1 MIKKQGSS
9 GLVLDR
15 RGLLTGAAALGG
27 AALLPGGLRAETVAP
42 RSGGT
47 LRISMPYNPASVDP
61 MTGRNLP
68 DFNVLYAVF
77 DALIDFE
84 PKTLELKYPFVE
96 RDEPLAH
103 LGMGEPAETGE
114 VRVLTE
120 RSVRQTL
127 EVQVVEGDRQHR
139 RREHFLLGH
148 LD

>member
-1 MIKKQGSS
+1 IKKQGSS

-27 AALLPGGLRAETVAP
+27 AALLPGGLRAAETAAP

-68 DFNVLYAVF
+68 DFNVLYMVY

-84 PKTLELKYPFVE
+84 PKTLKLKPGLAKAWTWKDPKTLVLDLVDGVEFHDGTPFN
-96 RDEPLAH
+96 
-103 LGMGEPAETGE
+103 AEAVKFNLDRYKTDK
-114 VRVLTE
+114 
-120 RSVRQTL
+120 RSNIK
-127 EVQVVEGDRQHR
+127 
-139 RREHFLLGH
+139 
-148 LD
+148 